1 MAPVDAPPAPARAST
16 MAIVR
21 TILTDP
27 AHLLSV
33 VRIPMAALIWWRP
46 QEPAFLLVMLA
57 LAAVTDVL
65 DGLVGRR
72 LHPAAEGTANIGAWL
87 DPVCDKTFMVSAAA
101 AIAVTWHVDVVV
113 VLLLLVRD
121 LAMPPLTLLFRLVA
135 GPGMFHGHDFRARWS
150 GKLTTGAQV
159 FTLAAVVV
167 VPSAVWPMAIA
178 TAMLGIIALAERV
191 WLAWRDRRHANR

>member
-1 MAPVDAPPAPARAST
+1 MSAPSLL
-16 MAIVR
+16 R

-46 QEPAFLLVMLA
+46 DDPIFLLVLLA
-57 LAAVTDVL
+57 LAAITDVL
-65 DGLVGRR
+65 DGRVGRAM
-72 LHPAAEGTANIGAWL
+72 HAPASGTANIGAWL

-101 AIAVTWHVDVVV
+101 AIAVTWHVDLAVI
-113 VLLLLVRD
+113 LLLLVRD
-121 LAMPPLTLLFRLVA
+121 LAMPPLTLAFRLIG
-135 GPGMFHGHDFRARWS
+135 GPGVFHGHDFRAKWS

-167 VPSAVWPMAIA
+167 APAAVWPLAIL
-178 TAMLGIIALAERV
+178 TAVLGVVAVAERV
-191 WLAWRDRRHANR
+191 LLAWRDHQRVAPSA

>member
-1 MAPVDAPPAPARAST
+1 MPPVDAPPAPPRASL
-16 MAIVR
+16 AVLR
-21 TILTDP
+21 AILTDP

-46 QEPAFLLVMLA
+46 QDPLFLLVMLA
-57 LAAVTDVL
+57 VAALTDVL

-101 AIAVTWHVDVVV
+101 AIAVTWHVDAVVI
-113 VLLLLVRD
+113 LLLLLRD
-121 LAMPPLTLLFRLVA
+121 LAMPPLTLLFRLV
-135 GPGMFHGHDFRARWS
+135 GGRGVFHGHDFRARWS
-150 GKLTTGAQV
+150 GKLTTGLQV

-167 VPSAVWPMAIA
+167 APAAVWPMAMTTATLGVIA
-178 TAMLGIIALAERV
+178 VAERV
-191 WLAWRDRRHANR
+191 WLAWRDRRRSTG

>member
-1 MAPVDAPPAPARAST
+1 MSAPSLL
-16 MAIVR
+16 R

-46 QEPAFLLVMLA
+46 EDPVFLLVLLA
-57 LAAVTDVL
+57 LAAITDVL
-65 DGLVGRR
+65 DGRVGRAM
-72 LHPAAEGTANIGAWL
+72 HAPASGTANIGAWL

-101 AIAVTWHVDVVV
+101 AIAVTWHVDVAVI
-113 VLLLLVRD
+113 LLLLVRD
-121 LAMPPLTLLFRLVA
+121 LAMPPLTLAFRLIG
-135 GPGMFHGHDFRARWS
+135 GPGVFHGHDFRAKWS

-167 VPSAVWPMAIA
+167 APAAVWPLAIFA
-178 TAMLGIIALAERV
+178 AVLGVVAVAERV
-191 WLAWRDRRHANR
+191 WLAWRDHRRATPAP